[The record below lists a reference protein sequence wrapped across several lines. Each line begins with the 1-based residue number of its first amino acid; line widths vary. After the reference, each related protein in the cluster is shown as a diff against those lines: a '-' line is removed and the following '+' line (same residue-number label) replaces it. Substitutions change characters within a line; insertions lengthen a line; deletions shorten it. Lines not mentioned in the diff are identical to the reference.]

1 MERLEPKKINGKT
14 YYYYS
19 IWGWKDGKCRRL
31 KQTYLGSLQNI
42 AKTME
47 DGGPSPKYAEVF
59 QWGLPSALWAECS
72 RAKIIPEIDRLCPKR
87 NQGMTTGQYLAIA
100 ALNRTMQ
107 SCSKRSM
114 WEWFSQTAFVR
125 HFPDASRSALSSQRF
140 WDHMDRVDEST
151 AMECWKR
158 ILKGTI
164 AREGID
170 LSSVSYDGTNFYTFI
185 DTFNDR
191 CNIAKRGENKQGRCN
206 LRQVSYALFCC
217 ADGRTPLYYD
227 VYDGNR
233 NDAKQFSSVIRRFSK
248 FMKEISG
255 SAIPMT
261 KMTVVFDKGNNSADN
276 WALLDSLNLHFV
288 GSVKLNQH
296 KDLMQVPNDDPS
308 FIPFEESYLEGTSS
322 FRATRTLGGKERTL
336 IVTYNQS
343 LFHAQWLTLQADIQ
357 KAIDTLSTLQQ
368 RLDDRIQGIIKGGK
382 PPTEESVKKQ
392 CAHAL
397 RRQHL
402 SQLFDT
408 EITLIKNKLVKLD
421 FSLNTEAL
429 QHLSNTYLGKTIVVT
444 TRHDWDNARIV
455 HAYRSQHVIEN
466 VFKEMKDRSLGTWW
480 PLQHWTDSKIKVH
493 GLYCSI
499 ALLLRALMMQR
510 IETGGLKL
518 SMKRVFAELG
528 KIKQVIN
535 IYPRKRG
542 QKKNTHRVVFTET
555 SPLQEKI
562 LSSLGM
568 DMKK

>member
-1 MERLEPKKINGKT
+1 MERLEPKTINGKT

-19 IWGWKDGKCRRL
+19 IWGWKNGKCRRL

-47 DGGPSPKYAEVF
+47 GGGPSPKFAEVF
-59 QWGLPSALWAECS
+59 QWGLPSALWLECS
-72 RAKIIPEIDRLCPKR
+72 RAQIVSEIDQLCPKR

-125 HFPDASRSALSSQRF
+125 HFPEASRTVLSSQRF
-140 WDHMDRVDEST
+140 WDHMDRIDEST
-151 AMECWKR
+151 ALECWKR
-158 ILKGTI
+158 ILKGAI

-170 LSSVSYDGTNFYTFI
+170 LASISYDGTNFYTFI
-185 DTFNDR
+185 DTFNGR
-191 CNIAKRGENKQGRCN
+191 CDIAKRGKNKQGRSN

-233 NDAKQFSSVIRRFSK
+233 NDAKQFSGVIRRFSA
-248 FMKEISG
+248 FMKEVSG
-255 SAIPMT
+255 SAIPLS

-276 WALLDSLNLHFV
+276 LALLDSLNLHFV
-288 GSVKLNQH
+288 GSVKLDQH
-296 KDLMQVPNDDPS
+296 KDLMLVPNDDHS
-308 FIPFEESYLEGTSS
+308 FVAFEEGHLEGTSA
-322 FRATRTLGGKERTL
+322 FRVTRELGGQDRTL
-336 IVTYNQS
+336 IITFNQS

-357 KAIDTLSTLQQ
+357 KAIEILSSLQQ
-368 RLDDRIQGIIKGGK
+368 SLDDRISGVVKSGK
-382 PPTEESVKKQ
+382 PPTKASVEKQ
-392 CAHAL
+392 CKHAL

-402 SQLFDT
+402 GQVFET
-408 EITLIKNKLVKLD
+408 EITLSKKGLVKLE
-421 FSLNTEAL
+421 FSLNTESLL
-429 QHLSNTYLGKTIVVT
+429 QLSNTYLGKTIVVT
-444 TRHDWDNARIV
+444 TRHDWNDARIV
-455 HAYRSQHVIEN
+455 RAYRSQYIIEN

-499 ALLLRALMMQR
+499 ALLLRAMMMRR
-510 IETGGLKL
+510 IETGGLNL

-535 IYPRKRG
+535 IYPKKRG
-542 QKKNTHRVVFTET
+542 QKKNTHQVVFTEV
-555 SPLQEKI
+555 SPLQEEI
-562 LSSLGM
+562 LTSIGLEM
-568 DMKK
+568 DS